1 MAKLTFK
8 TKAPR
13 KGYINHESF
22 MTHEVIGYRDK
33 LPPSEVQETA
43 YKIVSET
50 MWELIKELKKLGY
63 DETKVGFY
71 IHYNN

>member
-1 MAKLTFK
+1 MSKLVFK
-8 TKAPR
+8 TKGPR

-22 MTHEVIGYRDK
+22 MTHQSKNIYDK
-33 LPPSEVQETA
+33 LPDSEIQTKAHE
-43 YKIVSET
+43 IVSNS
-50 MWELIKELKKLGY
+50 MWDLIKELKKLGY